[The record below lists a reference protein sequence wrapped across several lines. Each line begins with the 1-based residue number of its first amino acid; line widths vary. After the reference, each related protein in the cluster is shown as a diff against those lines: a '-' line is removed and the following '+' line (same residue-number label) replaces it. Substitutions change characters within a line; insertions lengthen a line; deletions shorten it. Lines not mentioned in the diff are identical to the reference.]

1 MFSYEEFLAEMRR
14 KEEARE
20 REIEARRERNRM
32 KALAYDNMINH
43 SQTKEQH
50 DMYEMLWRSL

>member
-1 MFSYEEFLAEMRR
+1 M
-14 KEEARE
+14 EAQ
-20 REIEARRERNRM
+20 RERNRM

-50 DMYEMLWRSL
+50 ALYEAIWRSL